1 MKSSVTATERLKLV
15 SMPRSALA
23 LMNSRMSGWS
33 TLRMPMLAPRRRPP
47 CFTTS
52 VVVSKMRMK
61 PTGPEATRPVERTW
75 SPRGRRWVKV
85 KPVPPP
91 VWWIRAM
98 SRTPSRMDCAC
109 RRPPG

>member
-1 MKSSVTATERLKLV
+1 
-15 SMPRSALA
+15 
-23 LMNSRMSGWS
+23 
-33 TLRMPMLAPRRRPP
+33 MLAPRRRPP

-61 PTGPEATRPVERTW
+61 PTGPEATRPVLRTW
-75 SPRGRRWVKV
+75 SPRGRRWLKL

-98 SRTPSRMDCAC
+98 SRTPSRMLRMSSPMGMTKQAASCPWGRPAFVRVGVLGRNC
-109 RRPPG
+109 REAMAS